1 MKKKCYVQLVLIFL
15 LGCFSLKAQE
25 MLDYEHLSALP
36 IRQLYEEGEGFR
48 KQNRLDTAMG
58 YYTVLTGKYT
68 DQLNESDKYFCALA
82 CAAVGEIYFG
92 KEIYP
97 QAFDFYFKGL
107 QIAEDCGF
115 EKIISRFYKNIGN
128 IYSVFNDHN
137 FAIEY
142 YQKGLESARRNKD
155 VDMEIK
161 LLINLIGIC
170 TTIDRMK
177 DVEKYYGELMHYAD
191 RDTLIEYF
199 GYMSNAL
206 LLQYHQKNDQAA
218 VFFQKAADY
227 ARRTCL
233 QPRYIAS
240 AYLEKANLYEKI
252 GLTDS
257 ALYYYKLNFDYSQ
270 ENHLLYLQIQN
281 VKALSRIYEKK
292 GDWQQ
297 VEYCRS
303 EYIDLTDSVLN
314 IAEFNKMKNAQIT
327 YEMNKNYKKIA
338 SLTSEKELQHNQ
350 IRQQRILLV
359 VICICLFVFV
369 LLLLFVNRQKLKL
382 QLAYK
387 DLFHRNSEILQ
398 SEEDN
403 RRLRCWYEDRLR
415 EMELKCKAL
424 ETNVSLENTAED
436 ISVADQCNTENE
448 STGSR
453 IYSSNKL
460 SDELKNNIL
469 QRIVH
474 IMEDT
479 EEFCDYDFS
488 LERLAGLVGSNSRYV
503 SQIINETYNKNFRT
517 FINEYRVKE
526 ARKRL
531 MDTASY
537 GNLTIKAIGESV
549 GYKSQASFIDSF
561 RKITGITPSIYQ
573 KIAKEE
579 SETSF

>member
-1 MKKKCYVQLVLIFL
+1 MKKKCYVLLVLVFL

-25 MLDYEHLSALP
+25 MLDYERLSALP

-142 YQKGLESARRNKD
+142 YQKGLESARKNKD

-177 DVEKYYGELMHYAD
+177 EVEKYYGELMHYAD

-227 ARRTCL
+227 AHRTCL

-292 GDWQQ
+292 GDWHQ

-338 SLTSEKELQHNQ
+338 SLTNEKELQHNQ

-359 VICICLFVFV
+359 VIGICLFVFV

-403 RRLRCWYEDRLR
+403 RKLRCWYEEKLR
-415 EMELKCKAL
+415 EMELKCRSL
-424 ETNVSLENTAED
+424 EADSSMENVSEVVPAVD
-436 ISVADQCNTENE
+436 SCDVE
-448 STGSR
+448 SEGAGAR

-474 IMEDT
+474 VMEDT

-531 MDTASY
+531 MDTVNY

-561 RKITGITPSIYQ
+561 KKITGITPSIYQ